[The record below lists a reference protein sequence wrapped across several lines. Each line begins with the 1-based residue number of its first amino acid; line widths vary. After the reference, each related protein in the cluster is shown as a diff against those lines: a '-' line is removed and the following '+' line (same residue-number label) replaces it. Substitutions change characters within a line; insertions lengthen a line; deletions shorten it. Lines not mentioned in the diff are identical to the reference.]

1 MDFNFDSVWPVLEPL
16 LNLLK
21 SRKFIT
27 AVAGIAAMVLVT
39 LVPDLAQYN
48 DVLIQAI
55 VAVIIAVIGGT
66 ALEDAAAKF
75 NRK

>member
-1 MDFNFDSVWPVLEPL
+1 MDFDFSKVWAILGPL

-27 AVAGIAAMVLVT
+27 AVAGILAMVLVT
-39 LVPDLAQYN
+39 LVPELQQYN

-66 ALEDAAAKF
+66 ALEDAAAKL